1 MIIKWVDE
9 VDESFH
15 FGLYQFDKDKIMVKI
30 CWPKWN
36 KLSDDEKEFF
46 REEILDDKY
55 VRML

>member
-15 FGLYQFDKDKIMVKI
+15 FGLYRFDKDMIMVEI

-36 KLSDDEKEFF
+36 KLSDEEKEFF